1 MSEASILREQL
12 LTLNEASESIPG
24 HSKVTLGTLHRWR
37 KQGVRGVVL
46 ETVLVGG
53 RRMTSREAI
62 SRFIEAQNAMH
73 PTTVAGVVLQ
83 EKQRS
88 RKGVKR

>member
-1 MSEASILREQL
+1 MAVASILREQL
-12 LTLNEASESIPG
+12 LTFAEAGESIPG
-24 HSKVTLGTLHRWR
+24 HSKITIGTLHRWR

-62 SRFIEAQNAMH
+62 SRFIEAQNAMQ
-73 PTTVAGVVLQ
+73 PTTVAEVALR
-83 EKQRS
+83 EKQKN
-88 RKGVKR
+88 RKGVR